1 MSLLDMFV
9 LIAIAFVLLSAG
21 LLIAKGGQPVQP
33 DASRVYRPRRQRAE

>member
-33 DASRVYRPRRQRAE
+33 DVSRAYRPRGRHIE

>member
-9 LIAIAFVLLSAG
+9 LIAVAFVLLSAG

-33 DASRVYRPRRQRAE
+33 GAPRVYRPQDRRIE